1 MRVTTR
7 PRLDLD
13 DTRQG
18 VRTPQKI
25 GRDQLPANREELA
38 DPSFMKRLLSS
49 RAFFPSLA
57 LFVIG
62 YYAALLTSGNF
73 VLWAPAVKP
82 GESGA
87 SFFGFVFNSV
97 LLHLLRGDFTVD
109 PYAIKLEA
117 VVRNGQIYTYFGVMP
132 AVLRLPLVP
141 FVDLTR
147 IDVSPLSC
155 CIAASLIALLN
166 VSALRVA
173 CVLGTAR
180 ARSDVL
186 VCALFVT
193 LVLGGPS
200 VSFLKP
206 SVYQEAL
213 LWEGVF
219 ASAFLVLALRGLTA
233 SDGFSTRTVLL
244 MAVVAGCCLLTRVV
258 MATGLYAA
266 ILALLALRFG
276 SEMSWCFG
284 NTGRPI
290 HCRRGAGLLLLS
302 RRRFIAPLI
311 ALALFAAAAGFI
323 NYKRFGNPLVFHDP
337 TLQTIVRPDG
347 VPSIERFGEFNPRRI
362 PYALMHY
369 FAPVWFIHSSDGDW
383 LFNDYRR
390 RELDLAEA
398 PPSSFLITDPLM
410 FVLAAGGF
418 GSILRRNHLATR
430 HPSATRAI
438 AAALAVP
445 PALMLMAFVM
455 TFRYRMEFYPLFI
468 FLAIIGAFGTKPEIA
483 ATRPRSATGIV
494 LLAIVGIIAS
504 HLVLGAYKLS
514 PWGNLD
520 PAHDLLQIYY
530 TGIHG
535 FLARWL

>member
-1 MRVTTR
+1 MSR

-13 DTRQG
+13 GTRHG
-18 VRTPQKI
+18 VRMPWKI
-25 GRDQLPANREELA
+25 GRDQLPKNREELA
-38 DPSFMKRLLSS
+38 DLSFMRRLVNT

-87 SFFGFVFNSV
+87 SFFGFVFNSM

-117 VVRNGQIYTYFGVMP
+117 VVRNGQIYTYFGIMP
-132 AVLRLPLVP
+132 AVLRLPLLP

-173 CVLGTAR
+173 CIFSKAR

-193 LVLGGPS
+193 FVLGGPS

-219 ASAFLVLALRGLTA
+219 ASAFLVLALRGLTV
-233 SDGFSTRTVLL
+233 SDGFSARTVLL

-276 SEMSWCFG
+276 CE
-284 NTGRPI
+284 
-290 HCRRGAGLLLLS
+290 
-302 RRRFIAPLI
+302 
-311 ALALFAAAAGFI
+311 
-323 NYKRFGNPLVFHDP
+323 
-337 TLQTIVRPDG
+337 
-347 VPSIERFGEFNPRRI
+347 
-362 PYALMHY
+362 
-369 FAPVWFIHSSDGDW
+369 
-383 LFNDYRR
+383 
-390 RELDLAEA
+390 
-398 PPSSFLITDPLM
+398 
-410 FVLAAGGF
+410 
-418 GSILRRNHLATR
+418 
-430 HPSATRAI
+430 
-438 AAALAVP
+438 
-445 PALMLMAFVM
+445 
-455 TFRYRMEFYPLFI
+455 
-468 FLAIIGAFGTKPEIA
+468 
-483 ATRPRSATGIV
+483 
-494 LLAIVGIIAS
+494 
-504 HLVLGAYKLS
+504 
-514 PWGNLD
+514 
-520 PAHDLLQIYY
+520 
-530 TGIHG
+530 
-535 FLARWL
+535 

>member
-1 MRVTTR
+1 MR
-7 PRLDLD
+7 
-13 DTRQG
+13 
-18 VRTPQKI
+18 
-25 GRDQLPANREELA
+25 
-38 DPSFMKRLLSS
+38 RLLSS
-49 RAFFPSLA
+49 RAFFASLA

-117 VVRNGQIYTYFGVMP
+117 VVRNGQIYAYFGVMP

-276 SEMSWCFG
+276 CEMSWCFG
-284 NTGRPI
+284 STGRPI

-337 TLQTIVRPDG
+337 TLQIIVRPDG

-362 PYALMHY
+362 PYALMYY

-398 PPSSFLITDPLM
+398 PPSSFLITDPLIHTITE
-410 FVLAAGGF
+410 
-418 GSILRRNHLATR
+418 SHYKRHQHQRR
-430 HPSATRAI
+430 
-438 AAALAVP
+438 
-445 PALMLMAFVM
+445 
-455 TFRYRMEFYPLFI
+455 RYRKRRGNCSCCWEFYPLFI